1 MLSGIIKPLLTCSSY
16 TDDPEKLTA
25 KKGTV
30 MYNEIED
37 VNLYWSSKYSL
48 MYGVPNEIEDQIP
61 ALGLSAFEQAELLSP
76 DYAFS
81 VY

>member
-1 MLSGIIKPLLTCSSY
+1 
-16 TDDPEKLTA
+16 
-25 KKGTV
+25 